1 MNAQP
6 HVVQQQTGKSIN
18 TMNTAQDPRW
28 QAVINKDASFA
39 GQFVYAVTTTGVYCH
54 PGSRARIPKPEH
66 VIFFDT
72 PQQAEQ
78 AGYRPSLRQGS
89 QQADLQTEHRA
100 LIAKACRWI
109 EQAEQQPR
117 LAQLA
122 EAVGLSQFHFQRLF
136 KQHVGLSPKQ
146 YALALR
152 AGKFREQLLA
162 DQQAG
167 ITNAIYNAGF
177 NSSSRFYQKSQQVL
191 GMTASEYKQGGQ
203 AKQIRFA
210 LGQCSL
216 GAIIVAQ
223 SERGICWVALDDDP
237 AVLLKEFQDHFHQ
250 AELIGADAAFEQL
263 IARVVAFIEA
273 PEIGLQL
280 PLDIQGTAFQQRV
293 WQALQTIP
301 VGHTMTYADIAE
313 RIGSPKSVRAV
324 ANACAANK
332 LAVAIPCHR
341 VIRQDGSLSG
351 YRWGVAR
358 KQQLLQREQ
367 EV

>member
-1 MNAQP
+1 MNSQP
-6 HVVQQQTGKSIN
+6 QFTRQAAVQLTSMS
-18 TMNTAQDPRW
+18 TEQDPRW

-39 GQFVYAVTTTGVYCH
+39 GRFVYAVTTTGVYCH
-54 PGSRARIPKPEH
+54 PGSPARTPNPEH
-66 VIFFDT
+66 VVFFDT

-78 AGYRPSLRQGS
+78 AGYRPSLRQ
-89 QQADLQTEHRA
+89 QEYALQSEHRA
-100 LIAKACRWI
+100 LIAKACRLI
-109 EQAEQQPR
+109 EQTEQQPSLAH
-117 LAQLA
+117 LAQY
-122 EAVGLSQFHFQRLF
+122 VGLSQFYFQRLF
-136 KQHVGLSPKQ
+136 KRHVGLSPKQ
-146 YALALR
+146 YAVALR
-152 AGKFREQLLA
+152 AGKFRQQLLA

-167 ITNAIYNAGF
+167 ITDTIYNAGF
-177 NSSSRFYQKSQQVL
+177 NSSSRFYEKSQQVL

-203 AKQIRFA
+203 ARQIRFA

-223 SERGICWVALDDDP
+223 SERGICWIALNDDP

-250 AELIGADAAFEQL
+250 AELIGADTDFEQL
-263 IARVVAFIEA
+263 IAQVVAFIEA
-273 PEIGLQL
+273 PETGLQL

-293 WQALQTIP
+293 WQALQGIP
-301 VGHTMTYADIAE
+301 IGHTMTYAEIAE

-358 KQQLLQREQ
+358 KQLLLKREQ